1 MLNWR
6 FTTFAAMA
14 VALLIAT
21 PAVRAQTKAN
31 FPTKPVRLVS
41 GAFASPSDMLAR
53 TLAPRLSERW
63 GKPVLIENR
72 TGGAGT
78 VQAATVAH
86 ATPDG
91 HTLLLISAQFAI
103 GAALR
108 PKGLP
113 YDPIKD
119 FAGVTQIG
127 YSTSVLLV
135 NPALGVKSLKEF
147 VGLAQAK
154 PGKLLFS
161 SGGGGSSTH
170 ISAERFN
177 FAAGI
182 KGTHVGFKGTPDA
195 ILEVL
200 GGRVQYCLV
209 GLGSAMPLIK
219 DGRLLALAVSTPQ
232 RTPLLPDVPA
242 ITEFYPGFGRDGSH
256 SIMAPAG
263 TPLAVRTQISTDVAR
278 ILEQPDV
285 KTKLQDLAYNIAPT
299 TPQEHDAII
308 REQIKSFT
316 DITRRLGLSDQSAGK
331 GDGA

>member
-1 MLNWR
+1 
-6 FTTFAAMA
+6 
-14 VALLIAT
+14 
-21 PAVRAQTKAN
+21 
-31 FPTKPVRLVS
+31 
-41 GAFASPSDMLAR
+41 
-53 TLAPRLSERW
+53 
-63 GKPVLIENR
+63 
-72 TGGAGT
+72 
-78 VQAATVAH
+78 
-86 ATPDG
+86 
-91 HTLLLISAQFAI
+91 
-103 GAALR
+103 
-108 PKGLP
+108 
-113 YDPIKD
+113 
-119 FAGVTQIG
+119 
-127 YSTSVLLV
+127 V

-147 VGLAQAK
+147 VALAQSK

-177 FAAGI
+177 FATGI

-242 ITEFYPGFGRDGSH
+242 IAELYPGFGRDGSH

-263 TPLAVRTQISTDVAR
+263 TPLPIRTQISADVAR

-285 KTKLQDLAYNIAPT
+285 KTKLQDMAYTIAPT

-316 DITRRLGLSDQSAGK
+316 DIARRIGLTEQG
-331 GDGA
+331 GRGEGA